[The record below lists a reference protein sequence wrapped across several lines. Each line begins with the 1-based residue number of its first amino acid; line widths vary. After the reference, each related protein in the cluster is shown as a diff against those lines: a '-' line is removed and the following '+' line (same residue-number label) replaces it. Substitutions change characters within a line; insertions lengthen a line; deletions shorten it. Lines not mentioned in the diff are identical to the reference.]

1 MQRSR
6 NSLFDFRLTRHFGP
20 TCLLA
25 GWMALSSGAVTT
37 AEGNA
42 RTLPLERAAGSA
54 PAEAVV
60 TPESDRLPVEDV
72 SPVSGSELP
81 AEGAT
86 ASALANTGR
95 PADAEKPAVRDVPPP
110 PSAPPELVED
120 RWRPLGTV
128 MLDAEARL
136 VIATGFVNQTSGPIE
151 LMICGPGGK
160 RHESVFVMEAN
171 PLDLQTALLLLGL
184 EPGPPRARLGE
195 GPPLG
200 PVVDIWVEWTDA
212 EGRRQIRPAERFAFN
227 TEKQAVFPP
236 CGWVF
241 TGSVTKDGEFKA
253 LAEESIAATYWDP
266 WAILNVLDEAG
277 ADDEIVVVNKE
288 EVPPYGLQVRF
299 ILRPRR

>member
-6 NSLFDFRLTRHFGP
+6 NSIFDFRLNRSFGAA
-20 TCLLA
+20 CLLA
-25 GWMALSSGAVTT
+25 GLIALSSEAVTT
-37 AEGNA
+37 AEGDA
-42 RTLPLERAAGSA
+42 RTPPLERAGTA
-54 PAEAVV
+54 PVEAVV
-60 TPESDRLPVEDV
+60 TPESGQLPAEDV
-72 SPVSGSELP
+72 SPASGSEMLS
-81 AEGAT
+81 EEAT
-86 ASALANTGR
+86 PSASASAGSPTEAL
-95 PADAEKPAVRDVPPP
+95 KQSSRDVPPP

-200 PVVDIWVEWTDA
+200 PVVDIWVEWTDS
-212 EGRRQIRPAERFAFN
+212 EGRRQIRPAERFAYN
-227 TEKQAVFPP
+227 TEKNAVFPL
-236 CGWVF
+236 CGWAF

-277 ADDEIVVVNKE
+277 ADDEIVVVNKD
-288 EVPPYGLQVRF
+288 EVPPYGLHVRF
-299 ILRPRR
+299 ILQPRR